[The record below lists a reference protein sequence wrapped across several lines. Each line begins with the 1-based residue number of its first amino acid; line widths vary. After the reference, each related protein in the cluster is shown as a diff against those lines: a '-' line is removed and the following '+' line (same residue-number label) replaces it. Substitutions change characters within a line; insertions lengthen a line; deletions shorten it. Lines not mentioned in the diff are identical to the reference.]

1 MEQTRRD
8 AVQQNIHK
16 CKKRTKN
23 ASFMEQT
30 RRDAV
35 QQNIHKCKKRTK
47 NASFNQHLM

>member
-16 CKKRTKN
+16 Y
-23 ASFMEQT
+23 
-30 RRDAV
+30 
-35 QQNIHKCKKRTK
+35 KKRTK